1 MNLVRSSDVSRLS
14 DLIPQT
20 LVYTNTSGIVFAPY
34 IPGIFS
40 TGVVNGVP
48 NIGVFQPSPITGY
61 PHCYNFIQNMTR
73 GNDGTDLQGNECF
86 KIERFTKEYRFK
98 LTEPTLTSHSH

>member
-1 MNLVRSSDVSRLS
+1 MNLVRSSNVSRLS

-48 NIGVFQPSPITGY
+48 KVGVLKPSPITGS
-61 PHCYNFIQNMTR
+61 PHFIQNMMR
-73 GNDGTDLQGNECF
+73 GNNGTDLQGNECF
-86 KIERFTKEYRFK
+86 TIERFTKEYRFK
-98 LTEPTLTSHSH
+98 LTEPTIT

>member
-48 NIGVFQPSPITGY
+48 LVGVFKP
-61 PHCYNFIQNMTR
+61 
-73 GNDGTDLQGNECF
+73 
-86 KIERFTKEYRFK
+86 
-98 LTEPTLTSHSH
+98 